1 MDFVTNGVDIFW
13 IEIIIIQSMTYHSI
27 DQIPLILT
35 EQCAVDVSGEG
46 VRHEVCSRNKG
57 NVERIR
63 WEV

>member
-1 MDFVTNGVDIFW
+1 
-13 IEIIIIQSMTYHSI
+13 MTYHSI